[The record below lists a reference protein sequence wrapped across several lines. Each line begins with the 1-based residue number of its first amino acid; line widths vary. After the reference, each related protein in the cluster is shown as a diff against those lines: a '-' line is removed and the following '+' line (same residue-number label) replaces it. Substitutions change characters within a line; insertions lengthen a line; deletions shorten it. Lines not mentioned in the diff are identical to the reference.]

1 MLLPSCL
8 VLSSSGIHPFRG
20 VHQVTE
26 FTPLV
31 SYAGGM
37 LIGLAAVLLMLFW
50 GRIAGMTGIL
60 AGILPPFGSDV
71 RWKASFLAG
80 AILAPLLYQLAIAKV
95 DYQMPIS
102 STELIVGGVV
112 TGIGVTFGSG
122 CTSGHGVCGLAR
134 FSRRSAVAVI
144 MFMSFAF
151 LTVFVTRHIV

>member
-1 MLLPSCL
+1 M
-8 VLSSSGIHPFRG
+8 
-20 VHQVTE
+20 TE

-31 SYAGGM
+31 SFAGGT
-37 LIGLAAVLLMLFW
+37 LIGLAAVLLMLSW

-60 AGILPPFGSDV
+60 AGILPPFGSDM
-71 RWKASFLAG
+71 RWKASFLTG
-80 AILAPLLYQLAIAKV
+80 AVLAPLLYEATISDIA
-95 DYQMPIS
+95 YQMPVS
-102 STELIVGGVV
+102 LEALIIGGVI

-151 LTVFVTRHIV
+151 LTVFLTRHIF

>member
-1 MLLPSCL
+1 M
-8 VLSSSGIHPFRG
+8 
-20 VHQVTE
+20 TA

-60 AGILPPFGSDV
+60 AGILPPLGSDA

-80 AILAPLLYQLAIAKV
+80 AILAPLLYQLTVADV

-102 STELIVGGVV
+102 SAELIVGGII